1 MITIH
6 NALYARV
13 SSVKQAQAGT
23 VLSQIAALEKRIAD
37 DGGEIPDDNKFI
49 DNGYSGS
56 TLVRPALERLR
67 DQLAQGDINK
77 LYVHSPDR
85 LSRKYAYQMILLEEF
100 KALGVEVVFLNFEV
114 NDNPESQLLV
124 QMQGMIAEYERA
136 KIMERNRRGKIH
148 CAKRGSVNV
157 LGTAPYGYRYID
169 KHTGGGQASLEIN
182 DEEAI
187 TVRNIFSW
195 MGRDRMSIGEV
206 CRRLDNEGIPTQ
218 KGKKHWDRSVIWA
231 MLKNPAYKGEAAFG
245 KTKTGKI
252 LPQIRPQKHATGH
265 PKKGYSVYPVEEND
279 WITIPV
285 PAITSQALFE
295 VVQEQL
301 AQNRKTARTRRRGAS
316 YLLQGLVVC
325 ARCQYAFYGK
335 PVRNK
340 RGDKIVH
347 YAYYRCIGTDGYRF
361 GGQKVC
367 DNKQLRTDALE
378 VAVWDE
384 TVQFLENPNC
394 VLEEYR
400 RRLSNIDNSPLDQE
414 RQDLDKLS
422 NKIQK
427 GINRLIDSYTDGY
440 LSKTE
445 FEPRVKGMKERLSV
459 IESQRTAIVD
469 RQTLEK
475 TLQNIV
481 TNLASFAS
489 QVNSSLSNIDW
500 ETKRLIIRTLV
511 KRVEIN
517 LKEVN
522 VVFKINPPP
531 EFNGNSNNNQSKSL
545 QDCCRGKRPALWNT
559 FSTLTIKLVIDNP
572 SS

>member
-265 PKKGYSVYPVEEND
+265 PKKGYCVYPVEEND

-545 QDCCRGKRPALWNT
+545 QDCCRGN
-559 FSTLTIKLVIDNP
+559 
-572 SS
+572 

>member
-545 QDCCRGKRPALWNT
+545 QDCCRGKIAII
-559 FSTLTIKLVIDNP
+559 S
-572 SS
+572 

>member
-67 DQLAQGDINK
+67 DQLAQGDINE

-124 QMQGMIAEYERA
+124 QMQGIIAEYERA

-545 QDCCRGKRPALWNT
+545 QDCCRGN
-559 FSTLTIKLVIDNP
+559 
-572 SS
+572 

>member
-545 QDCCRGKRPALWNT
+545 QDCCRGSQPCT
-559 FSTLTIKLVIDNP
+559 G
-572 SS
+572 

>member
-206 CRRLDNEGIPTQ
+206 CRRLDNEGILTQ

-545 QDCCRGKRPALWNT
+545 QDCCRGN
-559 FSTLTIKLVIDNP
+559 
-572 SS
+572 

>member
-1 MITIH
+1 MDH
-6 NALYARV
+6 
-13 SSVKQAQAGT
+13 
-23 VLSQIAALEKRIAD
+23 
-37 DGGEIPDDNKFI
+37 
-49 DNGYSGS
+49 
-56 TLVRPALERLR
+56 
-67 DQLAQGDINK
+67 
-77 LYVHSPDR
+77 H
-85 LSRKYAYQMILLEEF
+85 
-100 KALGVEVVFLNFEV
+100 
-114 NDNPESQLLV
+114 
-124 QMQGMIAEYERA
+124 
-136 KIMERNRRGKIH
+136 
-148 CAKRGSVNV
+148 
-157 LGTAPYGYRYID
+157 
-169 KHTGGGQASLEIN
+169 
-182 DEEAI
+182 
-187 TVRNIFSW
+187 
-195 MGRDRMSIGEV
+195 
-206 CRRLDNEGIPTQ
+206 
-218 KGKKHWDRSVIWA
+218 
-231 MLKNPAYKGEAAFG
+231 
-245 KTKTGKI
+245 
-252 LPQIRPQKHATGH
+252 
-265 PKKGYSVYPVEEND
+265 
-279 WITIPV
+279 PV

-325 ARCQYAFYGK
+325 ARCQYSFYGK

-545 QDCCRGKRPALWNT
+545 QDCCRGNYPD
-559 FSTLTIKLVIDNP
+559 FGEYIFTLCYR
-572 SS
+572 

>member
-265 PKKGYSVYPVEEND
+265 PKKGYCVYPVEEND

-545 QDCCRGKRPALWNT
+545 QDCCRGNRPAL
-559 FSTLTIKLVIDNP
+559 
-572 SS
+572 

>member
-37 DGGEIPDDNKFI
+37 DGGEVLDDNKFI

-100 KALGVEVVFLNFEV
+100 QALGVEVVFLNFEV

-252 LPQIRPQKHATGH
+252 LPQIRPQKHATGQ
-265 PKKGYSVYPVEEND
+265 PKKGYSVYPVEENN

-301 AQNRKTARTRRRGAS
+301 VQNQKTARTRRRGAS

-340 RGDKIVH
+340 RGDKIAH

-367 DNKQLRTDALE
+367 DNKQLRTDALDI
-378 VAVWDE
+378 AVWDE
-384 TVQFLENPNC
+384 TVQFLGNPNC

-400 RRLSNIDNSPLDQE
+400 RRLSNIDNSPLAQE

-440 LSKTE
+440 LSKAE

-469 RQTLEK
+469 RQALEK

-481 TNLASFAS
+481 TNLELFAS

-531 EFNGNSNNNQSKSL
+531 ELDGSSNNNQSKSL
-545 QDCCRGKRPALWNT
+545 QDCCRTN
-559 FSTLTIKLVIDNP
+559 
-572 SS
+572 

>member
-1 MITIH
+1 
-6 NALYARV
+6 
-13 SSVKQAQAGT
+13 
-23 VLSQIAALEKRIAD
+23 
-37 DGGEIPDDNKFI
+37 
-49 DNGYSGS
+49 
-56 TLVRPALERLR
+56 
-67 DQLAQGDINK
+67 
-77 LYVHSPDR
+77 
-85 LSRKYAYQMILLEEF
+85 
-100 KALGVEVVFLNFEV
+100 
-114 NDNPESQLLV
+114 
-124 QMQGMIAEYERA
+124 
-136 KIMERNRRGKIH
+136 
-148 CAKRGSVNV
+148 
-157 LGTAPYGYRYID
+157 
-169 KHTGGGQASLEIN
+169 
-182 DEEAI
+182 
-187 TVRNIFSW
+187 
-195 MGRDRMSIGEV
+195 
-206 CRRLDNEGIPTQ
+206 
-218 KGKKHWDRSVIWA
+218 
-231 MLKNPAYKGEAAFG
+231 
-245 KTKTGKI
+245 
-252 LPQIRPQKHATGH
+252 
-265 PKKGYSVYPVEEND
+265 
-279 WITIPV
+279 
-285 PAITSQALFE
+285 
-295 VVQEQL
+295 
-301 AQNRKTARTRRRGAS
+301 
-316 YLLQGLVVC
+316 
-325 ARCQYAFYGK
+325 
-335 PVRNK
+335 
-340 RGDKIVH
+340 
-347 YAYYRCIGTDGYRF
+347 
-361 GGQKVC
+361 
-367 DNKQLRTDALE
+367 LRTDALE

-545 QDCCRGKRPALWNT
+545 QDCCRGSQPCT
-559 FSTLTIKLVIDNP
+559 G
-572 SS
+572 

>member
-67 DQLAQGDINK
+67 DQLAQGDINE

-124 QMQGMIAEYERA
+124 QMQGIIAEYERA

-206 CRRLDNEGIPTQ
+206 CRRLDNEGILTQ

-545 QDCCRGKRPALWNT
+545 QDCCRGIIAAIGKHHARPFGQRA
-559 FSTLTIKLVIDNP
+559 
-572 SS
+572 

>member
-67 DQLAQGDINK
+67 DQLAQGDINE

-124 QMQGMIAEYERA
+124 QMQGIIAEYERA

-206 CRRLDNEGIPTQ
+206 CRRLDNEGILTQ

-545 QDCCRGKRPALWNT
+545 QDCCRGND
-559 FSTLTIKLVIDNP
+559 STLWATTFWFSENTIR
-572 SS
+572 

>member
-545 QDCCRGKRPALWNT
+545 QDCCRGIVTLAVQHHARPSGQRA
-559 FSTLTIKLVIDNP
+559 
-572 SS
+572 

>member
-23 VLSQIAALEKRIAD
+23 VSSQIAALEKRIAD

-545 QDCCRGKRPALWNT
+545 QDCCRGKFPDFGEYIFALCYR
-559 FSTLTIKLVIDNP
+559 
-572 SS
+572 